1 MKKERIVEMELTQ
14 SHIYYK
20 YWLFNFRARPI
31 FDQSSGLQIFM
42 SSAYI
47 LAPNDA
53 KNFRMKKTT
62 STPLMMENP
71 VKSPIVPLIKL
82 EPLVLFNNVKSCCVK
97 INLDQLES
105 RFRNF
110 CC

>member
-71 VKSPIVPLIKL
+71 VKSPIVPPMRLICA
-82 EPLVLFNNVKSCCVK
+82 S
-97 INLDQLES
+97 NLSLWS
-105 RFRNF
+105 FSMLSKVAVSK
-110 CC
+110 